1 MTRERGVL
9 FPTFHRYPV
18 AVSRQHDLLARHGA
32 ALHRYARA
40 LAGDPDLARDLWQEA
55 AARALAACPPHGSE
69 AEARV
74 WLFRILRNA
83 FLDVMRHARVAR
95 EYRTAEEALAGHGRH
110 GGEAVFTQVA
120 VAQSLARLPEAQR
133 EVVALVDLAG
143 FSYLEAAATL
153 GLPKG
158 TVMSRLARGR
168 AAMLAALSESSVV
181 PLRRT
186 SA

>member
-1 MTRERGVL
+1 
-9 FPTFHRYPV
+9 
-18 AVSRQHDLLARHGA
+18 VSEQCELLTRHGA

-55 AARALAACPPHGSE
+55 ATRALAARPPRGGD
-69 AEARV
+69 AQARV

-83 FLDVMRHARVAR
+83 FLDVVRHARVAR
-95 EYRTAEEALAGHGRH
+95 DHRAAEVALAGQDRPA
-110 GGEAVFTQVA
+110 GEAALIQLA
-120 VAQSLARLPEAQR
+120 VAQSLTRLPEAQR

-143 FSYLEAAATL
+143 FSYLEVAETL

-168 AAMLAALSESSVV
+168 AAMLVDLDDSNVV

>member
-1 MTRERGVL
+1 MSQQR
-9 FPTFHRYPV
+9 
-18 AVSRQHDLLARHGA
+18 DLLARHGA

-40 LAGDPDLARDLWQEA
+40 LAGDPELARDLWQEA
-55 AARALAACPPHGSE
+55 AARALAACPPRGSE
-69 AEARV
+69 TEARV

-83 FLDVMRHARVAR
+83 FLDMVRQARVAQ
-95 EYRTAEEALAGHGRH
+95 EYQAAEEALGRREYR

-153 GLPKG
+153 GVPKG

-168 AAMLAALSESSVV
+168 AAMLAELSESSMV
-181 PLRRT
+181 PLRRKL
-186 SA
+186 A

>member
-1 MTRERGVL
+1 MGEGGVL
-9 FPTFHRYPV
+9 FPLRSGHPKG
-18 AVSRQHDLLARHGA
+18 VSEQRDLLARHGA

-40 LAGDPDLARDLWQEA
+40 LAGDPDFARDLWQEA
-55 AARALAACPPHGSE
+55 AARALAARAPRGTE

-83 FLDVMRHARVAR
+83 FLDTVRHARVAR
-95 EYRTAEEALAGHGRH
+95 GHRAAEEAVPGRDRST
-110 GGEAVFTQVA
+110 GEAVLAQVA
-120 VAQSLARLPEAQR
+120 VAQALARLPEAQR

-143 FSYLEAAATL
+143 FSYLEVAATL

-168 AAMLAALSESSVV
+168 AAMLMELDEDKVV
-181 PLRRT
+181 FLRRKL
-186 SA
+186 A

>member
-1 MTRERGVL
+1 
-9 FPTFHRYPV
+9 V
-18 AVSRQHDLLARHGA
+18 AKQRDMLARHGA

-55 AARALAACPPHGSE
+55 AARALAARPPRGTE

-83 FLDVMRHARVAR
+83 FLDMARRTRVAQDHR
-95 EYRTAEEALAGHGRH
+95 AEEEALAGQEWT
-110 GGEAVFTQVA
+110 GGDAAFAQVA
-120 VAQSLARLPEAQR
+120 VAQVLARLPEAQR

-143 FSYLEAAATL
+143 FSYLEVAATL

-168 AAMLAALSESSVV
+168 ATMLAELSENSVA
-181 PLRRT
+181 PLRRK
-186 SA
+186 SG